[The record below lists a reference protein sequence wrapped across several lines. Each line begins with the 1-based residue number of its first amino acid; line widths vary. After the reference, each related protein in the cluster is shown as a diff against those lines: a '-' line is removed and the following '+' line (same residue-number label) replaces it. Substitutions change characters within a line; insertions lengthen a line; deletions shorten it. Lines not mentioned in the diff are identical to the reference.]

1 MIPITVIKSPTSK
14 DDSLNGGIG
23 VMLIGSEK
31 IERRRRMRLR
41 LRRKG

>member
-1 MIPITVIKSPTSK
+1 MIPITVIKSSTSK

-31 IERRRRMRLR
+31 IERRRMRLR